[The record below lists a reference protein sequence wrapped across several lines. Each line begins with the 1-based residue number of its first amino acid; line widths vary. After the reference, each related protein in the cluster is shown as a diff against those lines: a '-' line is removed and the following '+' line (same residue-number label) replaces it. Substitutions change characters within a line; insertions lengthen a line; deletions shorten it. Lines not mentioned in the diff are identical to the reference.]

1 MKSLLR
7 EFFLKDRKALAKV
20 ITLFESK
27 QENDFLKAKE
37 VAQELNKV
45 KTKSIRI
52 GVSGPPGVGKSTFIN
67 ALGQICLK
75 ENFKIA
81 VLAIDPSSELSGGSL
96 LGDKIRM
103 PDLSKSSHAFVRPSP
118 SKCSLGGVAI
128 STKDVIF
135 SVEAFGFDIV
145 IIETVGVGQ
154 TESVINSLVDH
165 FILLIQPGA
174 GDEIQAIKKG
184 NIELADFLL
193 VNKTDGDLENLAKKT
208 FYGLKSDYKDKAFSI
223 SAKENIGISEIWQI
237 IKNRQQDLIDKNIL
251 LKKRA
256 KRGEEYLKYI
266 FFEELKY
273 KINSKKDFQE
283 NIKKLSRVIEDKKQI
298 IRSSI
303 DLLLKEY
310 L

>member
-1 MKSLLR
+1 MKNLLS
-7 EFFLKDRKALAKV
+7 EFFLKDRKALAKI
-20 ITLFESK
+20 ITIFESDH
-27 QENDFLKAKE
+27 ENDILEAKKI
-37 VAQELNKV
+37 AQELSKV
-45 KTKSIRI
+45 KTNSIRI
-52 GVSGPPGVGKSTFIN
+52 GISGPPGVGKSTFIN
-67 ALGQICLK
+67 ALGRICLK

-103 PDLSKSSHAFVRPSP
+103 PDLSISPHAFIRPSP
-118 SKCSLGGVAI
+118 SKCSLGGVAM

-154 TESVINSLVDH
+154 SESLIKSLVDH

-193 VNKTDGDLENLAKKT
+193 INKTDGSLENLAKKT
-208 FYGLKSDYKDKAFSI
+208 FYSLRSDYKEKVFSI
-223 SAKENIGISEIWQI
+223 SAKENIGILEIWQT
-237 IKNRQQDLIDKNIL
+237 IKNHHQDLVSKNIL
-251 LKKRA
+251 LTKRS